1 MSYPLLPTCSVH
13 LVSFVDG
20 QVRLAAHLNALQV
33 CPETKDSLRLNN
45 KSLSKELKRL
55 FLPVIFHLFLA
66 GTHFCSGCHSLK
78 DSKI

>member
-13 LVSFVDG
+13 LVSFVDA

-55 FLPVIFHLFLA
+55 LLPVIFSFVFSWNAFLFRVS
-66 GTHFCSGCHSLK
+66 FSQR
-78 DSKI
+78 